1 MKINSITIQ
10 NFRCLNEIKLQE
22 ITPITVLV
30 GRNNT
35 GKSALLEAISLVV
48 SGGASWFDSLGTDLL
63 QLLTE
68 KRGGWDYANMMI
80 KMGKPYANI
89 AITGENIKM
98 KLQITRTINDLPENF
113 RSLAFAT
120 IDSYLERIFTT
131 FDTRINTYLQERSEQ
146 IKESFEQQRESLN
159 EILNE
164 SFNWLKDNLW
174 KEFKS
179 YVGFYDLLND
189 TAKIAFI
196 GKTERLTKFFKSLSK
211 NLRNFFR
218 KMDFHIKPFFYYIQ
232 IEDLIRSSEMKSD
245 MLFNN
250 TLFLLNPTI
259 EYLKKLYQNLTK
271 NGKLLEII
279 NIIKERITY
288 FEDIREINNHFLVF
302 LKELEKPIP
311 LESMGDGFIAQ
322 LTLLFAI
329 ANLKKGVIL
338 MEEPE
343 NNLHPGYMSLVAN
356 QIIQTAVQ
364 GDFQYFI
371 STHSLEFLQ
380 FLLEANSELV
390 KIVRMY
396 RCDDKPMIDY
406 EVLSGSEALEEFKEL
421 QMDLRGI

>member
-1 MKINSITIQ
+1 
-10 NFRCLNEIKLQE
+10 
-22 ITPITVLV
+22 
-30 GRNNT
+30 
-35 GKSALLEAISLVV
+35 
-48 SGGASWFDSLGTDLL
+48 
-63 QLLTE
+63 
-68 KRGGWDYANMMI
+68 
-80 KMGKPYANI
+80 
-89 AITGENIKM
+89 
-98 KLQITRTINDLPENF
+98 
-113 RSLAFAT
+113 
-120 IDSYLERIFTT
+120 SYLERIFTT

-179 YVGFYDLLND
+179 YIGFYDLLND

-211 NLRNFFR
+211 NLQNFFR

-232 IEDLIRSSEMKSD
+232 IEDLIRSSEMKND
-245 MLFNN
+245 MLFTN